1 VNAIEGTDLMSR
13 EFSTFKSAIDW
24 RDYRDEVA
32 PTGELKPF
40 GIGLLKAVEAAA
52 ESFAMAAETE
62 SPIETIFG
70 AQLALVLRPFCK
82 EIGWEFSVGT
92 EDDDIV
98 LHPQFSLA
106 RFRYDFAV
114 RAKWK
119 LKPLVLV
126 ECDGKEFHSSAD
138 DQANDKLKD
147 EAASRAGIRLIR
159 FTGSEIHRDVD
170 TCVKYAMSAIINAA
184 VQ

>member
-1 VNAIEGTDLMSR
+1 MSHD
-13 EFSTFKSAIDW
+13 FSSFKSAINW
-24 RDYRDEVA
+24 PVYRDEVA

-40 GIGLLKAVEAAA
+40 RIGLLKAVEAAA
-52 ESFAMAAETE
+52 ESFTMAAETE

-70 AQLALVLRPFCK
+70 AQLALALRPFCK
-82 EIGWEFSVGT
+82 DIGWEFSVGT
-92 EDDDIV
+92 ENDDIV
-98 LHPQFSLA
+98 LHPQFPLA

-126 ECDGKEFHSSAD
+126 ECDGKEFHSSD
-138 DQANDKLKD
+138 DQQANDKLKD
-147 EAASRAGIRLIR
+147 IAAAGAGIRLIR
-159 FTGSEIHRDVD
+159 FTGAEIHREIDA
-170 TCVKYAMSAIINAA
+170 CVKYAMSVIINAA